1 MLVICPIPCT
11 FQTIQAHQGAV
22 AAACFS
28 DDGKFLASYSPV
40 DAKVHFWQVKCFR
53 W

>member
-1 MLVICPIPCT
+1 MLLICRIVCI

-40 DAKVHFWQVKCFR
+40 DAKDHFWQVRSFR
-53 W
+53 